1 MTTYGT
7 STYARY
13 LANIENLD
21 GILSELQGITDIDRY
36 QREIQEIKDEIAN
49 QRGNKF
55 SVNYTLYNSR
65 LEKIA
70 EECNAKYTN
79 PYDLST
85 MIEEL
90 ESSIK
95 EFSENNSKVMVEKAK
110 VLIDKLLVCISKL
123 DDNIEEKEMN
133 IMNKAFEV
141 LYAAIL
147 NESVI
152 ERTEILDYT
161 LSKNNVLIKESL
173 GAIIRKNVKNCLPK
187 SVLNEL
193 KRVEG
198 PGLDGLNNELL
209 TELAAQA
216 LKEKRDGYVNRRKT
230 ALAEV
235 LASRDELKRKRKEF
249 REGKKD
255 DRKSVAN
262 LTFTG
267 TGLSLK
273 LAACVLVPIAI
284 TVGSIIG
291 AGELF
296 KFNMGTKKNKVY
308 NAETKKVISEEVVSY
323 DTYIDKAYRAT
334 IQVCSPWYETKNIFG
349 TKFYARD
356 VTEYEYKSNEVV
368 ENLDAKDVIKSLKE
382 SDHKRE
388 TKGKLEGNDST
399 ENPEIIVSEYTF
411 DDIYET
417 RWLAWIVMAIIDA
430 AIIGS
435 LCYCKDD
442 EIKRYFKNTGY
453 DISRSYWELKDTII
467 RIRNYKTERSEIDG
481 VAVQFE
487 TLRNE
492 QVKKYGDLINNEVDK
507 PYTKNTVNQA

>member
-85 MIEEL
+85 IIEDL

-161 LSKNNVLIKESL
+161 LSKNNVLIKEFSSF
-173 GAIIRKNVKNCLPK
+173 GVSHFSMN
-187 SVLNEL
+187 
-193 KRVEG
+193 
-198 PGLDGLNNELL
+198 
-209 TELAAQA
+209 
-216 LKEKRDGYVNRRKT
+216 KT
-230 ALAEV
+230 
-235 LASRDELKRKRKEF
+235 
-249 REGKKD
+249 
-255 DRKSVAN
+255 
-262 LTFTG
+262 
-267 TGLSLK
+267 
-273 LAACVLVPIAI
+273 
-284 TVGSIIG
+284 
-291 AGELF
+291 
-296 KFNMGTKKNKVY
+296 
-308 NAETKKVISEEVVSY
+308 
-323 DTYIDKAYRAT
+323 
-334 IQVCSPWYETKNIFG
+334 
-349 TKFYARD
+349 
-356 VTEYEYKSNEVV
+356 
-368 ENLDAKDVIKSLKE
+368 
-382 SDHKRE
+382 
-388 TKGKLEGNDST
+388 
-399 ENPEIIVSEYTF
+399 
-411 DDIYET
+411 
-417 RWLAWIVMAIIDA
+417 
-430 AIIGS
+430 
-435 LCYCKDD
+435 
-442 EIKRYFKNTGY
+442 
-453 DISRSYWELKDTII
+453 
-467 RIRNYKTERSEIDG
+467 
-481 VAVQFE
+481 
-487 TLRNE
+487 
-492 QVKKYGDLINNEVDK
+492 
-507 PYTKNTVNQA
+507 

>member
-1 MTTYGT
+1 MTTYGI
-7 STYARY
+7 SAYARY

-21 GILSELQGITDIDRY
+21 GILSELQGIIDIDKY
-36 QREIQEIKDEIAN
+36 QREIQEIKNEIES

-55 SVNYTLYNSR
+55 PVNYTLYNSR

-85 MIEEL
+85 MIKEL

-95 EFSENNSKVMVEKAK
+95 DFSENNSKVMVEKAK
-110 VLIDKLLVCISKL
+110 VLIDKLLICIAKL
-123 DDNIEEKEMN
+123 DDNIEENEMN
-133 IMNKAFEV
+133 IINKAFEV
-141 LYAAIL
+141 LYEAIL

-152 ERTEILDYT
+152 ERTEVLDCA

-173 GAIIRKNVKNCLPK
+173 GAIIRKNVKHYLPEDAL
-187 SVLNEL
+187 SEL

-198 PGLDGLNNELL
+198 PGLDGLNDELL
-209 TELAAQA
+209 RELASQV
-216 LKEKRDGYVNRRKT
+216 LSEKRDNYVNRRNT
-230 ALAEV
+230 AVAEV
-235 LASRDELKRKRKEF
+235 LASRDELKRKRIEL

-262 LTFTG
+262 LIFTE

-291 AGELF
+291 AGELL

-323 DTYIDKAYRAT
+323 DVTVDKAYRAT

-349 TKFYARD
+349 TKHYARD
-356 VTEYEYKSNEVV
+356 ITEYEYKSNEVV
-368 ENLDAKDVIKSLKE
+368 EDLNAEDVIKSLKV

-388 TKGKLEGNDST
+388 TKGKLEGDDST
-399 ENPEIIVSEYTF
+399 EKPEIIVSEYTF
-411 DDIYET
+411 DDVYET
-417 RWLAWIVMAIIDA
+417 RWPAWIGSA
-430 AIIGS
+430 AVCAFIIGCI
-435 LCYCKDD
+435 CYNKEKD
-442 EIKRYFKNTGY
+442 IKRYFRTTRN

-467 RIRNYKTERSEIDG
+467 RIRNYKTECSEIDG

-487 TLRNE
+487 TLCSE
-492 QVKKYGDLINNEVDK
+492 QRVKYGDLIDQEVGK
-507 PYTKNTVNQA
+507 SYTKNTVNQA